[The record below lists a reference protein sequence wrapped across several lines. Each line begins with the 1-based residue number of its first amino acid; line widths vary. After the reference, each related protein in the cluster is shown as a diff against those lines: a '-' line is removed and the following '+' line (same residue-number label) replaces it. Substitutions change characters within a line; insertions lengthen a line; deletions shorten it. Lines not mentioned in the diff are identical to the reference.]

1 MKIGIL
7 GGSFDPIHNGHLNM
21 AKQALQ
27 EYQLDEVWLMPAGHS
42 PNKIEADMTPA
53 AIRYEMTKLAAET
66 QSKLAASDF
75 ELQKK
80 STSYTYQ
87 TLELLQARYPNHT
100 FYFIMGADSLDYFEQ
115 WAHPDIICKYA
126 VILVVNRDSFQ
137 EEELSRKIQEIQKMF
152 YADIRIVHCT
162 KMDVS
167 SREIRQKISLGDT
180 CRNLVPENVWNYITA
195 NHLYGV

>member
-27 EYQLDEVWLMPAGHS
+27 EYQLEEVWLMPAGHS

-66 QSKLAASDF
+66 QNDLTASDF
-75 ELQKK
+75 ELRKK

-115 WAHPDIICKYA
+115 WAHPDINCKYA

-137 EEELSRKIQEIQKMF
+137 EEE
-152 YADIRIVHCT
+152 
-162 KMDVS
+162 
-167 SREIRQKISLGDT
+167 
-180 CRNLVPENVWNYITA
+180 
-195 NHLYGV
+195 